1 MTLDQQFQHLE
12 DTIRA
17 YNPGADFDHIRAS
30 YEFAKKQHGDQ
41 RRKSG
46 EP

>member
-1 MTLDQQFQHLE
+1 MTLDEQFQHLE

-30 YEFAKKQHGDQ
+30 YEYAKNQHDAQ
-41 RRKSG
+41 RRKSHL
-46 EP
+46 